1 MKENLNKKSTSKIED
16 SFLIDQQLQLTVE
29 DDFSYFC
36 KFDELFGTIDHPG
49 SIHKKGDLPNSSE
62 SAKELSPQLTDKFEV
77 EDDFSY
83 FCMYDDLMGYV
94 NIPVEEEVEEMEKSV
109 PKISKIFDKK
119 FTPNEYVQD
128 LEVLFDFL
136 SRKETKNN
144 VGQYFKGEITPN
156 ELVSNANEETI
167 HYIYRL
173 INRVLNYRNKE
184 TRYYIKLPEDMF
196 FNTQESSN
204 SSYILACRLDE
215 TFENPHM
222 LNLIGPND
230 YGYSTWFIEDYLEID
245 GNFSQI
251 PNGTRLTTHDYLQ
264 IMKKYPNI
272 LEHISYLLKTDSK
285 YSHEYTDKSDDEMHK
300 FAIEHFQRW
309 LGWHPKQDEDTSKV
323 KANHEGVTTLSQET
337 IDSITFVQ
345 PVEYVTLKEV
355 KNGTFGSFE
364 ELLVKANN
372 FQSSQIQDGETPK
385 VLKLTSSRNTRN
397 Q

>member
-1 MKENLNKKSTSKIED
+1 MKEDLNKKSTPEMEEA
-16 SFLIDQQLQLTVE
+16 FLIEQQLQLTVE
-29 DDFSYFC
+29 DDFSCFC
-36 KFDELFGTIDHPG
+36 KFYELFGVTDYPS
-49 SIHKKGDLPNSSE
+49 SIQKNGDLPNSSE
-62 SAKELSPQLTDKFEV
+62 STKESSSQLTDKFEV
-77 EDDFSY
+77 E
-83 FCMYDDLMGYV
+83 
-94 NIPVEEEVEEMEKSV
+94 EEVEEIEKSV
-109 PKISKIFDKK
+109 PKKSNIFDKK
-119 FTPNEYVQD
+119 FTSNEYVQD
-128 LEVLFDFL
+128 LKILFDFL

-184 TRYYIKLPEDMF
+184 TRYYIKLPEDIF

-385 VLKLTSSRNTRN
+385 VLKLTSSRNTRK